1 MNTPILKTALIVSV
15 IAFAIALKVV
25 RYNDTSDAAATAA
38 NAHISNVMS
47 DHGWTESDH
56 EKGSQ
61 SSLYK
66 WRLFSRNGCPKPV
79 VVAIMGGNAEGAE
92 FFRQQHAGDV
102 AFIQDRDVE
111 QHPSG
116 FSRQL
121 SGFMR
126 DVGRVFG
133 GTGNPRLPVL
143 AIAPRPRPENTC
155 SGPPASAWRT

>member
-102 AFIQDRDVE
+102 AFIAAL
-111 QHPSG
+111 HPPGNNQIEWGSG
-116 FSRQL
+116 
-121 SGFMR
+121 
-126 DVGRVFG
+126 VYV
-133 GTGNPRLPVL
+133 
-143 AIAPRPRPENTC
+143 AY
-155 SGPPASAWRT
+155 ASATAIFADGFE